1 MNKHIST
8 DLIIHP
14 GESLTDILKLRN
26 ITPAELAKKHNLD
39 FSTLIDV
46 LSGCADISADFAVS
60 LEHALDIPRSFWL
73 NLQTRY
79 YVERLEASLNLL
91 IREYL
96 SKCQEYGC
104 DSCIAE
110 YYCIENNLKTDRYP
124 QKDCPE
130 KIETYLFDYRFK
142 STIGSAEEVD
152 TEKTAHRGKAEWQPY
167 TNPNDDT
174 DIAVCCSSCHRI
186 NDFPSTYCPF
196 CGRYMNV

>member
-1 MNKHIST
+1 MNKHISD

-14 GESLTDILKLRN
+14 GETLTDILMIRN

-39 FSTLIDV
+39 FSTLMDV
-46 LSGCADISADFAVS
+46 LSGRADISADFAVS

-79 YVERLEASLNLL
+79 YEERLETSLDLL

-110 YYCIENNLKTDRYP
+110 HYCIENDLRTDRYP

-130 KIETYLFDYRFK
+130 KLKAYLLDYRFK
-142 STIGSAEEVD
+142 STIDSPED
-152 TEKTAHRGKAEWQPY
+152 KNTEKTVRKEK
-167 TNPNDDT
+167 
-174 DIAVCCSSCHRI
+174 ICI
-186 NDFPSTYCPF
+186 L
-196 CGRYMNV
+196 